1 MATYCLTI
9 QYDGTRYNGWQ
20 KQGNTSNT
28 IQEKLETLLGRL
40 YDTPLEIAGSGRT
53 DAGVHALGQT
63 ASFHIEKSKDKFSCE
78 ELTARLNQYLP
89 EDIRI
94 LKTEQKEDRF
104 HARLLAKSKVYEYRI
119 DLGNVHD
126 VFQRKYTLHLSE
138 HIQARMNADAN
149 PALKSSCPALP
160 VKGKN
165 PPALKINAAPVFPA
179 MKENTALDISAMQ
192 KAAEYLLG
200 THDFK
205 SFCDNKRMKKST
217 VRTIYSID
225 FIQNGPFL
233 TIRYCGNG
241 FLYHMVRILTGT
253 LLDMGLHLRDP
264 KDTLSML
271 NGMDRALAGPSVPPQ
286 GLFLVEVSYH
296 D

>member
-119 DLGNVHD
+119 DD

-138 HIQARMNADAN
+138 HVNARMTAD
-149 PALKSSCPALP
+149 
-160 VKGKN
+160 
-165 PPALKINAAPVFPA
+165 FPA
-179 MKENTALDISAMQ
+179 SAASLKHFPTSEADMDSRQTQEFASLDKFPIENPQSAALDISAMK
-192 KAAEYLLG
+192 KAAAHLLG

-225 FIQNGPFL
+225 FVQNGQFL

-253 LLDMGLHLRDP
+253 LLDMGLHLRNP
-264 KDTLSML
+264 EDTLSML
-271 NGMDRALAGPSVPPQ
+271 NNMDRALAGPSVPPQ